1 MRPET
6 KGRTGEAKPRIGLSY
21 SFFYVSMRF
30 IFYFSKTIIITPNG
44 LYLLFNFLVP
54 LYLFA
59 TRKTSLTQLSK
70 ENAFFLV
77 QFLQFYF

>member
-30 IFYFSKTIIITPNG
+30 IFYFSKILRITSN
-44 LYLLFNFLVP
+44 
-54 LYLFA
+54 
-59 TRKTSLTQLSK
+59 
-70 ENAFFLV
+70 
-77 QFLQFYF
+77 